1 MRIFSFNGYI
11 GNHSRLSRRCR
22 PVWNGFVPCHSRF
35 HTTTVQSPKPYC
47 NEFTQHWR
55 TCFCISPTPFCLL
68 YQDTARH
75 SPYCLC
81 SAKPTSPLTRRRGKT
96 MLPSWFIFQT
106 YRLTTFYLIAFH
118 FFPCPGHF
126 LHHLPFYFPQIHR
139 RNT

>member
-68 YQDTARH
+68 YQDTTRH
-75 SPYCLC
+75 SPHYLC
-81 SAKPTSPLTRRRGKT
+81 FAKSTFPLTQSRGKT
-96 MLPSWFIFQT
+96 MLPSRFIFQA
-106 YRLTTFYLIAFH
+106 YHLTIFYLI
-118 FFPCPGHF
+118 FFRSALCLEHS
-126 LHHLPFYFPQIHR
+126 LHRLSFYFPRIR
-139 RNT
+139 RQDT

>member
-75 SPYCLC
+75 SPHFT
-81 SAKPTSPLTRRRGKT
+81 KQGKT
-96 MLPSWFIFQT
+96 MLPSRFIFRA
-106 YRLTTFYLIAFH
+106 YHLTIFYLI
-118 FFPCPGHF
+118 FFQSALCLEHS
-126 LHHLPFYFPQIHR
+126 LHHLSFYFPRIR
-139 RNT
+139 RRDT